1 MKLRGLQ
8 ARLPA
13 GLARGPWLVRS
24 VVVIVASALFV
35 ASALVGAAPA
45 AWGVLNSHDLTP
57 ISLPLFEG
65 LASRTQILDVNG
77 VQIGVFESENSQPLA
92 IEDVP
97 VDVIAALLAVEDA
110 GFYEHKGVNL
120 RALVRATLANFQYSS
135 SRQGASTI
143 TQQVVKNEFLAGMER
158 DGRYKIL
165 QARYAAM
172 LEKQVPKSKII
183 ERYLNTVYFGNN
195 AYGLQAASE
204 VYFGKRVTELSLV
217 EGAFLAGL
225 VRAPSSYDPIRNPE
239 QSRRRFSQVLERLVE
254 TELITTDQ
262 STDFS
267 ETWQIP
273 ETIKNIPEQQVRRS
287 YFSEMVRDYLL
298 NKSDILGSTYQD
310 RFNRLY
316 RGGLRIHTTLDSRA
330 QSLAEQA
337 VKKQL
342 PANKTGITSAL
353 VSVDNASGA
362 VRAVV
367 GGPGFT
373 AGRNEV
379 NLALRRRQT
388 GSSIKVFILA
398 AALEA
403 GAQPKDL
410 IDGTLPCTFPNPGL
424 PEEPFKITQGVS
436 QPVSTLEQQTW
447 LSINCAFAR
456 LSQIVGLERL
466 VQMVYRLSG
475 SPYLSRETF
484 KISPYASFATG
495 ANELSPMD
503 MASGMQVLANGGLKF
518 EPYLV
523 ERIENSSGLV
533 WSHSATGTQ
542 VVAKVVADT
551 EMSVLKGVMVR
562 GTARRSA
569 LAFGRPSAGKTGTQ
583 DENTNAWFVGSTR
596 QLTTA
601 VWVGDPRAYTPMVNI
616 PEFRAVGVPRVQGST
631 FPARIWKAYMD
642 PVHNDVAMLDWDA
655 PVLAERN
662 QVRLYLPGTDCVA
675 RVVSG
680 ALPRSLTGPTIATI
694 VPIDGAVSPS
704 TSVSV
709 STSTSP
715 TTTTVLAPTQTIFSW
730 PAPSGPPV
738 VASVTTAPSTPAPV
752 TTTATTVPTT
762 VLGTPGVS
770 TTIAP
775 ITPSTSPGPVV
786 SVVDPGTTV
795 PQTMTDPT
803 YPVIGAD
810 PSRYLVYPCAKGVPS
825 AVRTTV
831 GAG

>member
-1 MKLRGLQ
+1 MKRRALID
-8 ARLPA
+8 RLPTS
-13 GLARGPWLVRS
+13 LARGPWLLRS
-24 VVVIVASALFV
+24 VIVVVASSLFL
-35 ASALVGAAPA
+35 AAALVGAAPA
-45 AWGVLNSHDLTP
+45 AWGLLNSHDLTP
-57 ISLPLFEG
+57 VSLPLFEG
-65 LASRTQILDVNG
+65 LASRSQILDVNG

-97 VDVIAALLAVEDA
+97 VDVIAALMAVEDA

-120 RALVRATLANFQYSS
+120 RALVRATLANFQYST

-165 QARYAAM
+165 QARYAVM

-195 AYGLQAASE
+195 AYGLQAAAE
-204 VYFGKRVTELSLV
+204 VYFGKRVRDLSLV

-239 QSRRRFSQVLERLVE
+239 QSKRRFEQVLERLVE
-254 TELITTDQ
+254 TELITAEQ
-262 STDFS
+262 LEQFS
-267 ETWQIP
+267 DTWQVP
-273 ETIKNIPEQQVRRS
+273 ETLKNIPELQVRRS

-298 NKSDILGSTYQD
+298 NKSDILGPTYQE

-316 RGGLRIHTTLDSRA
+316 RGGLRIHTTLDSKA
-330 QSLAEQA
+330 QFLAEAA

-342 PANKTGITSAL
+342 PSNKAGITAAL

-373 AGRNEV
+373 AGRSEV

-436 QPVSTLEQQTW
+436 RPISTLEQQTW
-447 LSINCAFAR
+447 LSINCAYAR

-475 SPYLSRETF
+475 SPYLSRDTF
-484 KISPYASFATG
+484 KISPFASFATG

-503 MASGMQVLANGGLKF
+503 MATGMQALANGGVKL
-518 EPYLV
+518 EPYLI
-523 ERIENSSGLV
+523 ERIENSSGVV
-533 WSHSATGTQ
+533 WGHSATGTQ

-551 EMSVLKGVMVR
+551 EMSILKGVMAS

-601 VWVGDPRAYTPMVNI
+601 VWVGDPRAYTPMINI

-631 FPARIWKAYMD
+631 FPARIWKSFMD
-642 PVHNDVAMLDWDA
+642 PAHNDAPMLDWDEPA
-655 PVLAERN
+655 LADRN

-675 RVVSG
+675 QVVSG
-680 ALPRSLTGPTIATI
+680 ALPRTLTGPTVATI
-694 VPIDGAVSPS
+694 VPVNTTIPS
-704 TSVSV
+704 SSSSSVT
-709 STSTSP
+709 TSTVP
-715 TTTTVLAPTQTIFSW
+715 VTTSILAPTQTIFSW
-730 PAPSGPPV
+730 PIPSGPPA
-738 VASVTTAPSTPAPV
+738 VATVSATSVP
-752 TTTATTVPTT
+752 TTVPTT
-762 VLGTPGVS
+762 VSATTIAVAPGVV

-775 ITPSTSPGPVV
+775 LPVPTVSGPIV

-803 YPVIGAD
+803 YPIIGAD
-810 PSRYLVYPCAKGVPS
+810 PSKYLVYSCAKGVP
-825 AVRTTV
+825 ATVRTTV
-831 GAG
+831 GAS

>member
-1 MKLRGLQ
+1 MM
-8 ARLPA
+8 
-13 GLARGPWLVRS
+13 RS
-24 VVVIVASALFV
+24 IIVVMASSLFV
-35 ASALVGAAPA
+35 TGVLVGAAPA
-45 AWGVLNSHDLTP
+45 AWGVLNSHKLEPVT
-57 ISLPLFEG
+57 LPVFEG
-65 LASRTQILDVNG
+65 LASRSQILDVNG

-165 QARYAAM
+165 QARYAVM

-204 VYFGKRVTELSLV
+204 VYFGKRVRDLSLV

-239 QSRRRFSQVLERLVE
+239 QSRRRFAQVLERLVE
-254 TELITTDQ
+254 TELITSAQ
-262 STDFS
+262 STDFYD
-267 ETWQIP
+267 TWQIP
-273 ETIKNIPEQQVRRS
+273 EILKNIPEQQVRRS

-298 NKSDILGSTYQD
+298 NKSNILGATYQE

-316 RGGLRIHTTLDSRA
+316 RGGLRVHTTLDSKA
-330 QSLAEQA
+330 QVLAEDA

-342 PANKTGITSAL
+342 PVNKTGITAAL
-353 VSVDNASGA
+353 VSVDNATGA

-403 GAQPKDL
+403 GD
-410 IDGTLPCTFPNPGL
+410 PGL

-436 QPVSTLEQQTW
+436 RPISTLEQQTW
-447 LSINCAFAR
+447 LSINCAYAR

-475 SPYLSRETF
+475 SPYLSRDTF
-484 KISPYASFATG
+484 KISPFASFATG

-503 MASGMQVLANGGLKF
+503 MASGMQALANGGLKF

-542 VVAKVVADT
+542 VVAKAVADT
-551 EMSVLKGVMVR
+551 EMSVLKGVMES

-642 PVHNDVAMLDWDA
+642 PAHNNVAMTDWDA
-655 PVLAERN
+655 PSLAERN

-675 RVVSG
+675 KVVSG
-680 ALPRSLTGPTIATI
+680 VLPRSLTGPTVATV
-694 VPIDGAVSPS
+694 VPVDG
-704 TSVSV
+704 TT
-709 STSTSP
+709 STSTTSAV
-715 TTTTVLAPTQTIFSW
+715 TTTTIPVSTTVLAPTQTVFAW
-730 PAPSGPPV
+730 PTPSGPPTLST
-738 VASVTTAPSTPAPV
+738 ATTLPTTTIVSTTVPSTTV
-752 TTTATTVPTT
+752 ATTVPQNIPGQTT
-762 VLGTPGVS
+762 
-770 TTIAP
+770 A
-775 ITPSTSPGPVV
+775 ITSSPPSTLGGPVV

-803 YPVIGAD
+803 YPIIGAD
-810 PSRYLVYPCAKGVPS
+810 PSRYLVYLCAKGVPS